1 MNPLNNEL
9 LPRYSRVKRMIT
21 ERIDSG
27 EWAPRH
33 RIPSESELVRD
44 LGVSRMTIN
53 RALRE
58 LTMESRLIR
67 VQGVG
72 TFVAEPKAQS
82 ALFEVRNI
90 ADEIAARGHRH
101 SAQVLTLKKEKASA
115 EIARALGLASGDAVF
130 HSILLHAEDD
140 IPVQLEDRFVD
151 PQSAPDYLAQDFTQ
165 QTPYVYLMA
174 AAPISDAEHVIE
186 AVHATPTERKLLKIE
201 PDEPCLCLTRT
212 TWSNGRIT
220 SYVRLLYPGGRYR
233 LRGKF
238 KAL

>member
-1 MNPLNNEL
+1 LNTEL

-27 EWAPRH
+27 EWQPRH

-58 LTMESRLIR
+58 LTLDGKLVR

-72 TFVAEPKAQS
+72 TFVAEPKPIS

-90 ADEIAARGHRH
+90 ADEIASRGRHH
-101 SAQVLTLKKEKASA
+101 SAQVLTLRKEKVNA
-115 EIARALGLASGDAVF
+115 EIAQSLGMKAGEPVF
-130 HSILLHAEDD
+130 HSVLVHAEDD
-140 IPVQLEDRFVD
+140 MPVQIEDRYVV
-151 PQSAPDYLAQDFTQ
+151 PASAPDYMAQDFAT

-174 AAPISDAEHVIE
+174 AAPISEAEHVID

-201 PDEPCLCLTRT
+201 PNEPCLCLTRT
-212 TWSNGRIT
+212 TWSNGRHV

>member
-1 MNPLNNEL
+1 MNTEL

-27 EWAPRH
+27 DWQPRH

-58 LTMESRLIR
+58 LTLDGRLIR

-101 SAQVLTLKKEKASA
+101 SAQVLVLRKEKATA
-115 EIARALGLASGDAVF
+115 EIARALGLKTGDAVF
-130 HSILLHAEDD
+130 HSVLVHSEDD
-140 IPVQLEDRFVD
+140 MPVQLEDRYVD
-151 PQSAPDYLAQDFTQ
+151 PTSAPDYLAQDFTSR
-165 QTPYVYLMA
+165 TPYVYLMA
-174 AAPISDAEHVIE
+174 AAPISEAEHVID
-186 AVHATPTERKLLKIE
+186 AVHATLAERKLLKIE
-201 PDEPCLCLTRT
+201 ADEPCLCLTRT
-212 TWSNGRIT
+212 TWSNGRVA
-220 SYVRLLYPGGRYR
+220 SHVRLLYPGGRYR

>member
-27 EWAPRH
+27 EWQPRD

-58 LTMESRLIR
+58 LTMESRLVR

-115 EIARALGLASGDAVF
+115 EIAQALGMRAGDPVF
-130 HSILLHAEDD
+130 HSVLVHAEDD
-140 IPVQLEDRFVD
+140 MPVQIEDRYVS
-151 PQSAPDYLAQDFTQ
+151 PAAAPEYLDQDFTT

-174 AAPISDAEHVIE
+174 AAPISEAEHVID
-186 AVHATPTERKLLKIE
+186 AVHATPAERKLLKIE
-201 PDEPCLCLTRT
+201 PNEPCLCLTRT
-212 TWSNGRIT
+212 TWSNGRHV
-220 SYVRLLYPGGRYR
+220 SYSRLLYPGGRYR

>member
-21 ERIDSG
+21 ERIESG
-27 EWAPRH
+27 EWQPRH
-33 RIPSESELVRD
+33 RIPSEAELVRD

-58 LTMESRLIR
+58 LTMEGRLVR

-90 ADEIAARGHRH
+90 ADEIAARGRRH
-101 SAQVLTLKKEKASA
+101 STQVLTLRKEKASA
-115 EIARALGLASGDAVF
+115 DIARALGLRAGDAVF
-130 HSILLHAEDD
+130 HSVLLHAEDD
-140 IPVQLEDRFVD
+140 IPVQIEDRFVD
-151 PQSAPDYLAQDFTQ
+151 PQSAPDYLAQDFTR

-186 AVHATPTERKLLKIE
+186 AVQANAAERKLLKIE

-212 TWSNGRIT
+212 TWSNGRIA
-220 SYVRLLYPGGRYR
+220 SHVRLLYPGGRYR

>member
-27 EWAPRH
+27 EWQARD

-58 LTMESRLIR
+58 LTMEGRLVR

-90 ADEIAARGHRH
+90 ADEITARGRRH
-101 SAQVLTLKKEKASA
+101 GAQVLTLRKEKANA
-115 EIARALGLASGDAVF
+115 DIAHALGLKAGDPVF

-140 IPVQLEDRFVD
+140 IPVQLEDRYVD
-151 PQSAPDYLAQDFTQ
+151 PQSAPDYLAQDFTK

-186 AVHATPTERKLLKIE
+186 AVQASGPERKLLKIE
-201 PDEPCLCLTRT
+201 AAEPCLCLTRT
-212 TWSNGRIT
+212 TWSNGRIA
-220 SYVRLLYPGGRYR
+220 SHVRLLYPGARYR

>member
-1 MNPLNNEL
+1 
-9 LPRYSRVKRMIT
+9 MIT

-27 EWAPRH
+27 EWQPRH

-44 LGVSRMTIN
+44 IGVSRMTIN

-58 LTMESRLIR
+58 LTLDGRLIR

-72 TFVAEPKAQS
+72 TFVAEPKPIS

-90 ADEIAARGHRH
+90 ADEIAARGRRH
-101 SAQVLTLKKEKASA
+101 SAQVLTLRKEKANA
-115 EIARALGLASGDAVF
+115 DIARSLGLKTGDPVF
-130 HSILLHAEDD
+130 HSVLVHSEDD
-140 IPVQLEDRFVD
+140 MPVQIEDRYVS
-151 PQSAPDYLAQDFTQ
+151 PAAAPEYLAQDFTT

-174 AAPISDAEHVIE
+174 AAPISEAEHVID
-186 AVHATPTERKLLKIE
+186 AVHATPAERKLLKIE
-201 PDEPCLCLTRT
+201 PNEPCLSLTRT
-212 TWSNGRIT
+212 TWSNGRNV
-220 SYVRLLYPGGRYR
+220 SYSRLLYPGGRYR

>member
-1 MNPLNNEL
+1 MNTEL

-21 ERIDSG
+21 DRIDSG
-27 EWAPRH
+27 EWQPRH

-58 LTMESRLIR
+58 LTLDGRLIR

-72 TFVAEPKAQS
+72 TFVAEPKPIS

-90 ADEIAARGHRH
+90 ADEITGRGHRH
-101 SAQVLTLKKEKASA
+101 TSQVLTLRKEKASTD
-115 EIARALGLASGDAVF
+115 IAQALGLKTGEAVF
-130 HSILLHAEDD
+130 HSVHVHSEDD
-140 IPVQLEDRFVD
+140 MPVQIEDRYVV
-151 PQSAPDYLAQDFTQ
+151 PALAPEYLDQDFSA

-174 AAPISDAEHVIE
+174 TAPISEAEHVID
-186 AVHATPTERKLLKIE
+186 AVHATSAERKLLKIE
-201 PDEPCLCLTRT
+201 PNEPCLSLTRT
-212 TWSNGRIT
+212 TWSNGRHV

>member
-9 LPRYSRVKRMIT
+9 LPRYSRVKRMIV
-21 ERIDSG
+21 ERIESG
-27 EWAPRH
+27 DWKTRD

-58 LTMESRLIR
+58 LTMEGRLVR

-90 ADEIAARGHRH
+90 ADEIAARGRRH
-101 SAQVLTLKKEKASA
+101 SCQVLTLRQEKAST
-115 EIARALGLASGDAVF
+115 EVGRALGLQSGDLVF
-130 HSILLHAEDD
+130 HSVLLHCEDE
-140 IPVQLEDRFVD
+140 IPMQIEDRYVD
-151 PQSAPDYLAQDFTQ
+151 PQSAPEYLQQDFSQ

-186 AVHATPTERKLLKIE
+186 AVQATAPERKLLKIE
-201 PDEPCLCLTRT
+201 ADEPCLCLHRT
-212 TWSNGRIT
+212 TWSNGRIA

>member
-1 MNPLNNEL
+1 MNNEL
-9 LPRYSRVKRMIT
+9 LPRYSRVKLMIT

-27 EWAPRH
+27 EWQPRD

-44 LGVSRMTIN
+44 LSVSRMTIN

-58 LTMESRLIR
+58 LTIEGRLVR

-90 ADEIAARGHRH
+90 ADEIAARGRKH
-101 SAQVLTLKKEKASA
+101 SAQVILLRKEKSGADVALS
-115 EIARALGLASGDAVF
+115 LGLRAGDQVF
-130 HSILLHAEDD
+130 HSLLIHSEDG
-140 IPVQLEDRFVD
+140 IPMQLEDRYVD
-151 PQSAPDYLAQDFTQ
+151 PQSAPDYLAQDFVA

-186 AVHATPTERKLLKIE
+186 AVHATPAERKLLKIE
-201 PDEPCLCLTRT
+201 ADEPCLCLHRT
-212 TWSNGRIT
+212 TWSNGRIA
-220 SYVRLLYPGGRYR
+220 SYVRLLYPGARYR

>member
-1 MNPLNNEL
+1 MNPLNIEL

-27 EWAPRH
+27 EWQPRH

-58 LTMESRLIR
+58 LTLDGRLIR

-72 TFVAEPKAQS
+72 TFVAEPKPIS

-101 SAQVLTLKKEKASA
+101 GAQVLTLKKEKASA
-115 EIARALGLASGDAVF
+115 DIAQALGLRAGDPVF
-130 HSILLHAEDD
+130 HSVLVHAEDD
-140 IPVQLEDRFVD
+140 VPVQIEDRYVS
-151 PQSAPDYLAQDFTQ
+151 PAAAPEYLEQDFTT

-174 AAPISDAEHVIE
+174 AAPISEAEHVID
-186 AVHATPTERKLLKIE
+186 AVHATPAERKLLKIE
-201 PDEPCLCLTRT
+201 PNEPCLSLTRT
-212 TWSNGRIT
+212 TWSNGRHV
-220 SYVRLLYPGGRYR
+220 SYSRLLYPGGRYR